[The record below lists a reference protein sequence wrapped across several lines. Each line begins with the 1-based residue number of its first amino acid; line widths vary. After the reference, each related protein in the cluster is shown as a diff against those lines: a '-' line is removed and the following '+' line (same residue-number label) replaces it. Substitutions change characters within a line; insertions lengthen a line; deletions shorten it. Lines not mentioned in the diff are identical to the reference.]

1 MKRAKGERLTF
12 FPLPNFSPMLIFFFF
27 FFDISSWGKG
37 EVEKKKRIFFFF
49 LPTNPPLFLPKKE
62 KKRMRKR
69 SVNGEGKYESFFFLH
84 MPPHRFL
91 HFLLVFFDE
100 FEGSE
105 SQGSC
110 YTPFTPSKPWGPYP

>member
-1 MKRAKGERLTF
+1 
-12 FPLPNFSPMLIFFFF
+12 
-27 FFDISSWGKG
+27 
-37 EVEKKKRIFFFF
+37 
-49 LPTNPPLFLPKKE
+49 
-62 KKRMRKR
+62 
-69 SVNGEGKYESFFFLH
+69 